1 MTSDYFSREA
11 AKKEL
16 CERCSDFTMCTRSD
30 NDCPITRGLNSLPA
44 ADVVEMR
51 HGRWLPSDIPDSIL
65 DKCSECGFDTGAFTF
80 RFCPNCG
87 AKMDGGQD
95 DD

>member
-1 MTSDYFSREA
+1 MSGDYISREA

-44 ADVVEMR
+44 ADVVEVLHERIKMLLQLSKKHP
-51 HGRWLPSDIPDSIL
+51 HG
-65 DKCSECGFDTGAFTF
+65 KAG
-80 RFCPNCG
+80 
-87 AKMDGGQD
+87 
-95 DD
+95 